1 MAEKSNINL
10 SSSSNYQA
18 TSFIKFA
25 NILHKTN
32 ELAIIQDYFNF
43 YGQVD
48 ALKCSFDCSKMK
60 KCIDFKYTF
69 LFKYSIPFFFFLLVI
84 YLGFLCIRNQGQYQ
98 ELCSHFNFLLAKI
111 ISEYSVN

>member
-1 MAEKSNINL
+1 MAEKSNINP

-60 KCIDFKYTF
+60 KYIDFKYTF
-69 LFKYSIPFFFFLLVI
+69 LFKYSIPFFFF
-84 YLGFLCIRNQGQYQ
+84 
-98 ELCSHFNFLLAKI
+98 SFLLSIWVSHVLRIKDNIKNFAHI
-111 ISEYSVN
+111 LIFS